1 MNKISINIHVG
12 IFLYKA
18 FFFYLLYFLVCID
31 LCVPCNHQ
39 IIRRNHHLVEDKA
52 IMLPA
57 VKKADM
63 CISRTGMG
71 MKDHDSFVA

>member
-31 LCVPCNHQ
+31 LCVPCNNQ
-39 IIRRNHHLVEDKA
+39 IIRNHPLVESKA
-52 IMLPA
+52 IMIPA
-57 VKKADM
+57 AKRADM

-71 MKDHDSFVA
+71 LKDHDSIAT